1 MNRYQSLAFYMLVMH
16 VFIYNLEKANLFS
29 VFTDLGHKP
38 TTAQF
43 TTLFGFA
50 LTFKQR
56 SSYFQSEQQVTYG
69 SK

>member
-29 VFTDLGHKP
+29 VFTDLGYKP

-43 TTLFGFA
+43 TTLV
-50 LTFKQR
+50 LL
-56 SSYFQSEQQVTYG
+56 
-69 SK
+69 